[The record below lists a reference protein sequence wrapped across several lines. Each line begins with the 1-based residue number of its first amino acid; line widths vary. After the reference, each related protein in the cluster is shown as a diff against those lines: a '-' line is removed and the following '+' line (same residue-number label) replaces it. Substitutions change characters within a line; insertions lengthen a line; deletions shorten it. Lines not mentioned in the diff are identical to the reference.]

1 MITKATNNINKTF
14 SIKYG
19 YKPNQVEEK
28 ILEDDIFVDL
38 YNFHRLFRVKDD
50 EDRVVRQKERKFD
63 HKKSKLRNPLD
74 IGEKVL
80 VIADCLK
87 KIRSR

>member
-1 MITKATNNINKTF
+1 M
-14 SIKYG
+14 
-19 YKPNQVEEK
+19 
-28 ILEDDIFVDL
+28 
-38 YNFHRLFRVKDD
+38 
-50 EDRVVRQKERKFD
+50 RQKERKFD